1 MTSSVNEYQQKHL
14 ESSVKKSWRMMA
26 RASISVIEN
35 RFFEGAA
42 RENTWYNRLISML
55 SNYSGGDTIAHYKG
69 QSTT

>member
-1 MTSSVNEYQQKHL
+1 
-14 ESSVKKSWRMMA
+14 MA